1 MLKVTEQVPPEYC
14 AYELIERL
22 KEAGIKTD
30 GHIDQ
35 LIEIITENGFK
46 LPSEHEGRYGFI
58 FLKKYTMIYINFVD
72 ACANEILML
81 HEYKMLKTK

>member
-1 MLKVTEQVPPEYC
+1 MLKVKEEIPPEYC

-22 KEAGIKTD
+22 KQAGIKTD

-35 LIEIITENGFK
+35 LIEIITGNGFK
-46 LPSEHEGRYGFI
+46 LPGEVKEGYGFI

-81 HEYKMLKTK
+81 HEFGMI